1 MQYCPMTCATRLY
14 VAKSRAE
21 ARPRV
26 SAPTAYRLLE
36 GIAKGL
42 RWQGLE
48 ELLCAIPD
56 SNDDFG
62 IF

>member
-1 MQYCPMTCATRLY
+1 M
-14 VAKSRAE
+14 AKSRTE
-21 ARPRV
+21 ARRRV
-26 SAPTAYRLLE
+26 SVPTAYRLLE